1 MSGSAYGSLV
11 NAELNRRKR
20 YPPMARDMGIE
31 GSVGVSF
38 TVGASGRVVSHAITR
53 PSGHAS
59 LDESV
64 RSLMASVA
72 FPPPPGGVF
81 PYSTSIRFR
90 LE

>member
-1 MSGSAYGSLV
+1 
-11 NAELNRRKR
+11 
-20 YPPMARDMGIE
+20 MAQAMGIE

-38 TVGASGRVVSHAITR
+38 TIGASGRMVSHAITP

-59 LDESV
+59 LDDSV

-81 PYSTSIRFR
+81 PYATSIRFR